1 MMLLPILLVSAL
13 AGQGLSQSTATSA
26 SPSASSAATP
36 CYVHCFSQF
45 LVDMTDSCKTKC
57 ACAGSSLLSDFECCM
72 TDCPADQ
79 QANMTLSV
87 QNSCTD
93 GKDLK
98 LEYTCANTTP
108 DTTTAAASSTPTA
121 LFTSIVLVSAQ
132 TAEGS
137 AATGSAGGIGGGIG
151 SDGGGGG
158 ASPTVGLG
166 VGLGV
171 GLPLAAAIVAGLAF
185 LWKRSSKKRRG
196 RGLDSRGGP
205 AGGSAD
211 GVGRTFVFPST
222 MVLPTPGL
230 SPGEA
235 QESKDLAGEMEITP
249 LEMLG
254 DSRHRQELS
263 V

>member
-13 AGQGLSQSTATSA
+13 AGQGLSQNTATSA
-26 SPSASSAATP
+26 SPSASSAGTP
-36 CYVHCFSQF
+36 CYF

-57 ACAGSSLLSDFECCM
+57 VCAGSSLLADFECCM

-79 QANMTLSV
+79 QANVTLSV

-108 DTTTAAASSTPTA
+108 ETTAAASSTPTA
-121 LFTSIVLVSAQ
+121 LFTSIVLISAQ

-137 AATGSAGGIGGGIG
+137 AATGSTGGIGGGIG

-171 GLPLAAAIVAGLAF
+171 GLPLAAAIMAGLAF
-185 LWKRSSKKRRG
+185 LWKRSTKRRRG
-196 RGLDSRGGP
+196 RGLDSGGGP

-222 MVLPTPGL
+222 MVLPTPEL
-230 SPGEA
+230 AAGEA
-235 QESKDLAGEMEITP
+235 GTQESKELGGEMEVTP
-249 LEMLG
+249 VEMLG